1 MRAQLSRWTPRR
13 LVPLAFATLGLAV
26 FFVAHTRTDWRSS
39 WRHQPPVAHE
49 PAVQAMSA
57 RVAMQAAPATAAR
70 STEDEGV
77 HALPPARA
85 PAVASSGANLL
96 WQLQRIE
103 VAHTTGWNT
112 SKVLLLLGHKANRDF
127 QAYAWAFRKHGYHV
141 MQGPPLVYNRNGVF
155 LEKRPAARRR
165 TQLEHPSPSSH
176 PLCCSSTRRPH
187 NHQC

>member
-1 MRAQLSRWTPRR
+1 MEDTRKNVVSQMRAQLSRWTPRR

-77 HALPPARA
+77 HALPRARA
-85 PAVASSGANLL
+85 PAQAPNRSLDPQEDAQAFLPSRCNVCCAPTK
-96 WQLQRIE
+96 IC
-103 VAHTTGWNT
+103 
-112 SKVLLLLGHKANRDF
+112 KFVLLN
-127 QAYAWAFRKHGYHV
+127 
-141 MQGPPLVYNRNGVF
+141 
-155 LEKRPAARRR
+155 
-165 TQLEHPSPSSH
+165 S
-176 PLCCSSTRRPH
+176 
-187 NHQC
+187 